1 MKMTEHAHSERC
13 GPGAGVCSILAAAAT
28 RLPGQSDDNLK
39 TLS

>member
-1 MKMTEHAHSERC
+1 MRMPEHARFERR
-13 GPGAGVCSILAAAAT
+13 GPGAGVCSSLAAAT